1 MIDSVAL
8 PEHLDDLVAVL
19 DVLLLHGLHVLAV
32 QRFFDQQF
40 IERIHSFFN
49 LEKAEKVKQ
58 TDCNQRLGKKVQNH
72 KLS

>member
-1 MIDSVAL
+1 VIDSVAL

-32 QRFFDQQF
+32 QRFFDQQL
-40 IERIHSFFN
+40 IERVHSFFN

-58 TDCNQRLGKKVQNH
+58 TDQNQRLGEKTKST
-72 KLS
+72 KS